1 MNNEKI
7 IDNFNN
13 NGLVIIDKFLNQDE
27 INHLKNFVDIKYFEN
42 NKNNFFLAGEN
53 FENAYVD
60 KLNIIKKV
68 QNLFFDLSN
77 KLSLKSQNENIYKVL
92 RVVDGKMSKDE
103 AHRYHFDAHLFTVLL
118 PIYIPNNENNKNGDL
133 VIAPNFRKISKNV
146 LVNIMQKLLYQNF
159 IFKKFLHKKIIRD
172 LFNFQQLNL
181 QVGNLYLFNGYRSL
195 HGNLEINSIDRRATL
210 LIHYYDLFKES
221 KLVQLNRKIRINKE
235 QNKIKKNKN
244 QSNNL

>member
-1 MNNEKI
+1 
-7 IDNFNN
+7 
-13 NGLVIIDKFLNQDE
+13 
-27 INHLKNFVDIKYFEN
+27 
-42 NKNNFFLAGEN
+42 
-53 FENAYVD
+53 
-60 KLNIIKKV
+60 
-68 QNLFFDLSN
+68 
-77 KLSLKSQNENIYKVL
+77 
-92 RVVDGKMSKDE
+92 MSKKE

-118 PIYIPNNENNKNGDL
+118 PIYIPNNINKKNGDL
-133 VIAPNFRKISKNV
+133 VIAPNFRKLSKN
-146 LVNIMQKLLYQNF
+146 LFVNIMQKFLYQNF

-195 HGNLEINSIDRRATL
+195 HGNLEINSVDKRATL

-235 QNKIKKNKN
+235 QSKIKKNKN